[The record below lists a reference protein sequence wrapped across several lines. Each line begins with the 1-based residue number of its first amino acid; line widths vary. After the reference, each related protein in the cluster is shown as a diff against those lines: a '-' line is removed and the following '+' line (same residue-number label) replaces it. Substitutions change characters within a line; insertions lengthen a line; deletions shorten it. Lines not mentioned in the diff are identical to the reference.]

1 MGSAGKRAWERSTG
15 MDMCICGHSE
25 REHDQTGQCRA
36 AGCRCKHFKPEIGGG
51 KIPVLVYR

>member
-1 MGSAGKRAWERSTG
+1 
-15 MDMCICGHSE
+15 MDMCLCGHSE

-51 KIPVLVYR
+51 KMPVLVYR